1 MTPADVDF
9 LVAWQNTNKLKLD
22 MVYNGGGYDGA
33 IAESGTFPLGTKLLQ
48 TRAQFRW
55 VNHTND
61 HLYLGCVQDFSVA
74 PWQCAKDA
82 RGAILWTSYNDVYNQ
97 IRQNQV
103 FAQQR
108 GLNIV
113 ASELVTGEHSGLRR
127 TPQEPS
133 DNPNLARAFT
143 AAGIRVV
150 ASDNSRE
157 SVQRTIGS
165 ARTSP
170 RYPMNIYYNVGTK
183 SEMADEY
190 NWVYT
195 STANGGSGI
204 CTTNP
209 LSTCIAPLDT
219 NTGFDS
225 YIVPYEARTML
236 LHIVQNSPR
245 SHYAHQSNLAED
257 RILYPVLDAAI
268 AKYRAVFN
276 TNTPLVNATTTEL
289 GNEMFNQ
296 TDWAS
301 KRSRISAYVQSGQ
314 LRVTLGSGTAAIT
327 TPVTVPGA
335 ATGGSVGAYGGTRTG
350 WSSVPWLVGQ
360 TYNLPSTVAYPR

>member
-1 MTPADVDF
+1 
-9 LVAWQNTNKLKLD
+9 
-22 MVYNGGGYDGA
+22 
-33 IAESGTFPLGTKLLQ
+33 
-48 TRAQFRW
+48 
-55 VNHTND
+55 
-61 HLYLGCVQDFSVA
+61 
-74 PWQCAKDA
+74 
-82 RGAILWTSYNDVYNQ
+82 
-97 IRQNQV
+97 
-103 FAQQR
+103 
-108 GLNIV
+108 
-113 ASELVTGEHSGLRR
+113 
-127 TPQEPS
+127 
-133 DNPNLARAFT
+133 
-143 AAGIRVV
+143 
-150 ASDNSRE
+150 
-157 SVQRTIGS
+157 
-165 ARTSP
+165 
-170 RYPMNIYYNVGTK
+170 
-183 SEMADEY
+183 
-190 NWVYT
+190 
-195 STANGGSGI
+195 
-204 CTTNP
+204 
-209 LSTCIAPLDT
+209 
-219 NTGFDS
+219 
-225 YIVPYEARTML
+225 ML